1 MTESS
6 GQTELRLLVV
16 EDDSLIAMEL
26 ECLLEDL
33 GHRVLGIA
41 GTPDGAL
48 RLLSELSGQI
58 DAVVLDANL
67 DGRSAAPVA
76 HALRARSV
84 PFVIASGYEPA
95 ELRHLGFEEAG
106 VGKPYSREA
115 MRQALDRLR

>member
-16 EDDSLIAMEL
+16 EDESLIAMEF

-33 GHRVLGIA
+33 GHLGIA

-67 DGRSAAPVA
+67 GGRSAAPVA